1 MSAGLNAWPWPDV
14 PEVAS
19 VYPARIGDR
28 SHCVRITFVLQT
40 LTAALVIAES
50 EHDHAGGFLDQ
61 YWEILS
67 NPAHMAV
74 EITLMFLIDVI
85 LLGLLWPLVRR
96 FIDAKLHRQHELFDR
111 EHGIHH
117 HGDHVHIDP
126 EIMHPQDEHPEHA

>member
-1 MSAGLNAWPWPDV
+1 ML
-14 PEVAS
+14 
-19 VYPARIGDR
+19 
-28 SHCVRITFVLQT
+28 HT
-40 LTAALVIAES
+40 LSAALLIAEE
-50 EHDHAGGFLDQ
+50 EHGHADGFLAE

-85 LLGLLWPLVRR
+85 LLGLLWPLVRA
-96 FIDAKLHRQHELFDR
+96 FIDAKLRRQHEEFDR

-126 EIMHPQDEHPEHA
+126 DVMHPQNEHPDHD

>member
-1 MSAGLNAWPWPDV
+1 MLNSLTSAL
-14 PEVAS
+14 
-19 VYPARIGDR
+19 
-28 SHCVRITFVLQT
+28 L
-40 LTAALVIAES
+40 IAEA
-50 EHDHAGGFLDQ
+50 EHGHTDGFLAE

-96 FIDAKLHRQHELFDR
+96 FIDAKLRRQHEEFDR

-126 EIMHPQDEHPEHA
+126 DVMHPQDEHPDHD

>member
-1 MSAGLNAWPWPDV
+1 MILNPLRIIVMS
-14 PEVAS
+14 
-19 VYPARIGDR
+19 
-28 SHCVRITFVLQT
+28 
-40 LTAALVIAES
+40 LTPLAALVIAAE
-50 EHDHAGGFLDQ
+50 EHGHEHAGGFFAE

-74 EITLMFLIDVI
+74 EITLMFLIDVF

-96 FIDAKLHRQHELFDR
+96 FIDAKLHKQHVEFDR

-126 EIMHPQDEHPEHA
+126 DILHPHDEHPHHG

>member
-1 MSAGLNAWPWPDV
+1 MLYTLSA
-14 PEVAS
+14 
-19 VYPARIGDR
+19 
-28 SHCVRITFVLQT
+28 VL
-40 LTAALVIAES
+40 LIAED
-50 EHDHAGGFLDQ
+50 EHGHADGFLAE

-96 FIDAKLHRQHELFDR
+96 FIDAKLRRQHEEFDR

-126 EIMHPQDEHPEHA
+126 DVMHPQSEHPDHD

>member
-1 MSAGLNAWPWPDV
+1 MFSIL
-14 PEVAS
+14 AS
-19 VYPARIGDR
+19 
-28 SHCVRITFVLQT
+28 L
-40 LTAALVIAES
+40 AAAES
-50 EHDHAGGFLDQ
+50 HEPGHGFLEE

-74 EITLMFLIDVI
+74 EITLMFIIDVI

-96 FIDAKLHRQHELFDR
+96 FIDFKLHAQHRQFDR

-126 EIMHPQDEHPEHA
+126 EILHPHDEHPHS

>member
-1 MSAGLNAWPWPDV
+1 M
-14 PEVAS
+14 
-19 VYPARIGDR
+19 
-28 SHCVRITFVLQT
+28 LQT
-40 LTAALVIAES
+40 LTAALVIAEA
-50 EHDHAGGFLDQ
+50 EHDDAGGFLAD

-74 EITLMFLIDVI
+74 EITLMFLIDII

-96 FIDAKLHRQHELFDR
+96 FIDAKLHRQHEEFDR

-126 EIMHPQDEHPEHA
+126 EVMHPQDEHPEHT

>member
-1 MSAGLNAWPWPDV
+1 MILM
-14 PEVAS
+14 
-19 VYPARIGDR
+19 I
-28 SHCVRITFVLQT
+28 QT
-40 LTAALVIAES
+40 LATLLAAET
-50 EHDHAGGFLDQ
+50 EHDHAGGFFAE

-96 FIDAKLHRQHELFDR
+96 FIEARLHRQHEQFDR

-126 EIMHPQDEHPEHA
+126 QILHPSTEHPGHD

>member
-1 MSAGLNAWPWPDV
+1 MM
-14 PEVAS
+14 
-19 VYPARIGDR
+19 RI
-28 SHCVRITFVLQT
+28 VLMLT
-40 LTAALVIAES
+40 LSAALLITEAE
-50 EHDHAGGFLDQ
+50 HAHADGFLSE

-74 EITLMFLIDVI
+74 EITLMFLIDVL

-96 FIDAKLHRQHELFDR
+96 FIDAKLRRQHEEFDR

-126 EIMHPQDEHPEHA
+126 DVLHPQDEHPDHA

>member
-1 MSAGLNAWPWPDV
+1 LL
-14 PEVAS
+14 VAE
-19 VYPARIGDR
+19 
-28 SHCVRITFVLQT
+28 
-40 LTAALVIAES
+40 AEHGHS
-50 EHDHAGGFLDQ
+50 GGGFLAE
-61 YWEILS
+61 YWEILT

-96 FIDAKLHRQHELFDR
+96 FIDARLHRQHEQFDR

-126 EIMHPQDEHPEHA
+126 EIMHPQDEHSEHA